1 VALSGVMLHC
11 LLAGRGGEAA
21 RWRGDGF
28 GCSSSLAGRGGEG
41 GTANASS
48 SSSGSVSPRC
58 SKWHAAASSPPGR
71 AASMVEV
78 VSVVVCKCLAPGA
91 TGSFSPA
98 ICGGLLRLLDWT

>member
-1 VALSGVMLHC
+1 VARQLGGMVMDLAALLHW
-11 LLAGRGGEAA
+11 LAVEA
-21 RWRGDGF
+21 R
-28 GCSSSLAGRGGEG
+28 G

-58 SKWHAAASSPPGR
+58 SKWRAAASSPPGR

-78 VSVVVCKCLAPGA
+78 VSVVVCKCSAPGA
-91 TGSFSPA
+91 TGSFFPA